1 MKRTQFL
8 TVCVTNQGTG
18 MTNRR
23 TWLLRLLMGSVLAIA
38 GHQGA
43 QAAEWSVEPSMSVKG
58 EYHSN
63 LLLAFGPQ
71 QSTYAHW
78 LSPAVRF
85 TGATESLQVSSRVAA
100 DHAQYYGG
108 RDTSIVNV
116 YFPLSV
122 RYRDQ
127 RSTWG
132 FNGGLTRDNTLRSE
146 LLQTGVVLAFAQRN
160 LWSAGPTWTYNLT
173 ERVSAESSY
182 QYQNA
187 MYESA
192 AQFGLIGYQ
201 VHTGS
206 ETLSYKIRETD
217 SVQITGLFTRFLAP
231 ERNDLVSDTYG
242 AQMGGT
248 HAFSEHVTLS
258 ASGGPRFIANRIS
271 TGGQSL
277 EDNSTVWVFNGKLTT
292 SYERAHMTFDIGR
305 DIFPSG
311 IGLLIRTDHV
321 AAKAGYEFT
330 DKIMISL
337 NGQASI
343 VNSAQSA
350 TQFQPFPELRFFT
363 IGPQVNF
370 RAGEYWN
377 LEAGYTY
384 SRREL
389 EGEDRTGQSHA
400 ARFMVTYVPPKFSA
414 SR

>member
-1 MKRTQFL
+1 M
-8 TVCVTNQGTG
+8 
-18 MTNRR
+18 
-23 TWLLRLLMGSVLAIA
+23 A

-85 TGATESLQVSSRVAA
+85 TGATEALQVSSRLAA

-108 RDTSIVNV
+108 RDTTIVNV

-160 LWSAGPTWTYNLT
+160 LWSAGPSWTYNLT

-182 QYQNA
+182 QYQHAGYENA
-187 MYESA
+187 GL
-192 AQFGLIGYQ
+192 QFGLIGYE
-201 VHTGS
+201 VHTAS
-206 ETLSYKIRETD
+206 ETLSYNVRDTD
-217 SVQITGLFTRFLAP
+217 TIQITGLFTRFLAP
-231 ERNDLVSDTYG
+231 ERNDMVSDTTG
-242 AQMGGT
+242 VQLGGT

-258 ASGGPRFIANRIS
+258 ASGGPRFIGNRIN
-271 TGGQSL
+271 TGSQSL
-277 EDNSTVWVFNGKLTT
+277 GDHSTVWVFKGKLARKF
-292 SYERAHMTFDIGR
+292 ERANVSLDIGR

-311 IGLLIRTDHV
+311 LGLLIRTDHLS
-321 AAKAGYEFT
+321 ATAGYELT
-330 DKIMISL
+330 DQLSVSL
-337 NGQASI
+337 SGQASI
-343 VNSAQSA
+343 VNPVVSSALFGPSRE
-350 TQFQPFPELRFFT
+350 TRFFHL
-363 IGPQVNF
+363 GPQINWRVD
-370 RAGEYWN
+370 EYWN
-377 LEAGYTY
+377 VETGYTY

-389 EGEDRTGQSHA
+389 EGESQSGESHA
-400 ARFMVTYVPPKFSA
+400 VRFMVTYFPTKFSM